1 MRWTSDLI
9 LVSTKFKDNSLRPE
23 LLEIAGFLRCSH
35 ESASTGQV
43 RKAPSSTAA
52 PLPQLDIK
60 WHCAVRLSV
69 PEIHP
74 RMTDLLFLGI
84 DGGGTKCRARLR
96 NTQGNLLGEGTG
108 GPSNIRL
115 DPELVWTSILT
126 ACREALSQAGLQEAD
141 LGRIH
146 VGMGAAGAGQ
156 TSAVER
162 LLARSHPFASFEID
176 TDAHTAWLG
185 AFNGGDGAILIVGTG
200 SCGYGGVSGQCHY
213 VGGWGYEGSDEG
225 SGAAIGRELLRRC
238 IWAHD
243 GRASPTPLSDAVLA
257 EFNNDLEI
265 LVDWVGKARP
275 SDYGRY
281 APLVLEY
288 AERRDP
294 LGIDIVSNAAA
305 GLGLIA
311 TRLLDLGAPAICLFG

>member
-1 MRWTSDLI
+1 LSD
-9 LVSTKFKDNSLRPE
+9 
-23 LLEIAGFLRCSH
+23 
-35 ESASTGQV
+35 
-43 RKAPSSTAA
+43 
-52 PLPQLDIK
+52 
-60 WHCAVRLSV
+60 

-96 NTQGNLLGEGTG
+96 NAQGDLLGEGTG

-115 DPELVWTSILT
+115 DPDLVWNSLLT
-126 ACREALSQAGLQEAD
+126 ACGEALSQAGLQESD
-141 LGRIH
+141 LSRVH
-146 VGMGAAGAGQ
+146 AGMGAAGAGQ

-213 VGGWGYEGSDEG
+213 VGGWGYEVSDEG
-225 SGAAIGRELLRRC
+225 SGAALGRELLRRC

-243 GRASPTPLSDAVLA
+243 GRALSTPLSDAVLA
-257 EFNNDLEI
+257 EFKNDLEI

-281 APLVLEY
+281 APLVLDY

-294 LGIDIVSNAAA
+294 LAVDLVANAAA
-305 GLGLIA
+305 GLGQIA
-311 TRLLDLGAPAICLFG
+311 TRLLDHGAPAICLFGGLAEPMRPWLPPPVQRTIASPMADAVDGAILLARTAMPGSPT

>member
-1 MRWTSDLI
+1 
-9 LVSTKFKDNSLRPE
+9 
-23 LLEIAGFLRCSH
+23 
-35 ESASTGQV
+35 
-43 RKAPSSTAA
+43 
-52 PLPQLDIK
+52 
-60 WHCAVRLSV
+60 
-69 PEIHP
+69 
-74 RMTDLLFLGI
+74 MTDLLFLGI

-200 SCGYGGVSGQCHY
+200 SCGYGGVSGRCHY
-213 VGGWGYEGSDEG
+213 VGGWGYEVSDEG

-243 GRASPTPLSDAVLA
+243 GRAPSTALSDVVLA
-257 EFNNDLEI
+257 EFKNDLEI
-265 LVDWVGKARP
+265 LVDWVGRARP
-275 SDYGRY
+275 ADYGRY
-281 APLVLEY
+281 APLVLQH
-288 AERRDP
+288 AEQRDP
-294 LGIDIVSNAAA
+294 LGIAIVEDAAA
-305 GLGLIA
+305 GLSAIG
-311 TRLLDLGAPAICLFG
+311 TRLLDLGAPAICLFGGLAEPLRPWLSPPVQRTISAPIADAVDGAILLARTAISGRSS

>member
-1 MRWTSDLI
+1 MSDL
-9 LVSTKFKDNSLRPE
+9 
-23 LLEIAGFLRCSH
+23 
-35 ESASTGQV
+35 
-43 RKAPSSTAA
+43 
-52 PLPQLDIK
+52 
-60 WHCAVRLSV
+60 
-69 PEIHP
+69 EIHP

-96 NTQGNLLGEGTG
+96 NAQGDLLGEGTG

-115 DPELVWTSILT
+115 DPDLVWNSILT
-126 ACREALSQAGLQEAD
+126 ACREALSQAGLQEND

-146 VGMGAAGAGQ
+146 AGMGAAGAGQ

-213 VGGWGYEGSDEG
+213 VGGWGYEVSDEG

-243 GRASPTPLSDAVLA
+243 GRAPSTPLSDVVLA
-257 EFNNDLEI
+257 EFKNDLEI

-275 SDYGRY
+275 SDFGRY
-281 APLVLEY
+281 APLVLDY

-294 LGIDIVSNAAA
+294 LAIDLVADAAA

-311 TRLLDLGAPAICLFG
+311 TRLLDLGAPAICLFGGLAEPMRRWLPPPVQRTIVAPMADAVDGAILLARMAVTGRPT